1 MICFKRRY
9 VRFLK
14 DLFVSRTFDRPPT
27 PIACT
32 EEQTMVNLF
41 RWTPPQAAR
50 HQGLVARCYARAGRL
65 TKRQALTMG
74 CAVLAIMAPSLPSF
88 AQSAPAASPAP
99 AQKDS
104 AAEQITVTATRR
116 SESVAKVPLNVTA
129 LSQTQMD
136 QRSIRNIDDLANLVP
151 DITFTHT
158 SGVAGNNAT
167 DISIRG
173 IFSDVGSP
181 TTAIYIDDTPVSLR
195 NIGYWSGNVYP
206 KIFDL
211 DRVEVLRG
219 PQGTL
224 FGDSAEGGAVRFIT
238 AQPSLTDYSGTFK
251 AELADGLKGD
261 PTYET
266 GIAYG
271 GPIIYNQLGFRA
283 SAWYRSEGGYINR
296 VSPDTGAVED
306 ANANTENS
314 AAGKIAFTWKP
325 IDELTLIP
333 SLFAQS
339 VDDNDRDQYW
349 ASISNPDA
357 DQFNQGARTRQ
368 PAHDKFILPGL
379 KASYDFG
386 FATLLSNTSFF
397 DRDQEEKLDYS
408 TYVASL
414 FDGTPYAFPAG
425 DFPSQSILRVGQRN
439 LTEDARLQ
447 SDHPEALIDWT
458 IGLFYSSDAQH
469 QTNLTTE
476 GQTEVYGFLPPLYG
490 KYSYDTFVHDVET
503 QIAGYADVDVN
514 ITSQLKLIGGVRISN
529 VTDKFL
535 TIDNGPLN
543 GGYSAASGNTSETPV
558 TPKFGI
564 SYQLDSNNFLYAT
577 AAEGFRTGGAQ
588 APVPTYSCGADL
600 ASLGLTGSPT
610 SYNSDSLWSYELGSK
625 NNLLG
630 GRLRL
635 DSSVYYIDWRNIQ
648 QTVRLPEC
656 GLQYVANLGSATSI
670 GGDTQVTVRWTDAIS
685 TGTSLGYSD
694 LTENKTI
701 YGGSGSVLAEKG
713 QRIGG
718 PPLNASAWASYNF
731 VAEEH
736 ASFLRVDYAFHSRT
750 PTVDPQTFGYDPTQP
765 GIKSQNYVSVR
776 VGTNFGSWSVQLFAN
791 NATNNE
797 TAISVAHDIPYSPLY
812 YNVSYRPT
820 TIGIDIYKH
829 F

>member
-1 MICFKRRY
+1 MRNGGKM
-9 VRFLK
+9 LK
-14 DLFVSRTFDRPPT
+14 
-27 PIACT
+27 
-32 EEQTMVNLF
+32 
-41 RWTPPQAAR
+41 QAAVGR
-50 HQGLVARCYARAGRL
+50 HDPAASM
-65 TKRQALTMG
+65 RQAL
-74 CAVLAIMAPSLPSF
+74 LA
-88 AQSAPAASPAP
+88 
-99 AQKDS
+99 S
-104 AAEQITVTATRR
+104 AAVAAMVIAGAAQAQTPPNPTATARAKAAADAESIDQITVTATRR
-116 SESVAKVPLNVTA
+116 SLSVARVPLSVTA
-129 LSQTQMD
+129 LSQRQMD
-136 QRSIRNIDDLANLVP
+136 VRSIRNIDDLANLVP

-238 AQPSLTDYSGTFK
+238 AQPSLTDFSGTFK
-251 AELADGLKGD
+251 AEVADGLKGE
-261 PTYET
+261 PTYES

-271 GPIIYNQLGFRA
+271 GPIIYNVLGFRA

-296 VSPDTGAVED
+296 VSPDTGAIEQ

-314 AAGKIAFTWKP
+314 AAGKIALTWKAT
-325 IDELTLIP
+325 DDLTLTP
-333 SLFAQS
+333 GLFVQS

-349 ASISNPDA
+349 ASISDPGA
-357 DQFNQGARTRQ
+357 DDFNQGARTRQ
-368 PAHDKFILPGL
+368 PEHDKFILPSL
-379 KASYDFG
+379 KATYDFG
-386 FATLLSNTSFF
+386 FATLYSNTSYF

-425 DFPSQSILRVGQRN
+425 DYPSQSILRVGQRN
-439 LTEDARLQ
+439 VVEDARLQ
-447 SDHPEALIDWT
+447 SNAANALIDWT
-458 IGLFYSSDAQH
+458 LGIFYSNDQQH

-476 GQTEVYGFLPPLYG
+476 GQKEVYGFLPPLYG
-490 KYSYDTFVHDVET
+490 KYSYDTFVHDVQT

-514 ITSQLKLIGGVRISN
+514 VTSKLKLIAGVRVSN
-529 VTDKFL
+529 ITDNFVNSA
-535 TIDNGPLN
+535 NGPLN
-543 GGYSAASGNTSETPV
+543 GGYSIATGNTSETPV
-558 TPKFGI
+558 TPKFGA
-564 SYQLDSNNFLYAT
+564 SYQLDADNFFYAT
-577 AAEGFRTGGAQ
+577 AAKGYRNGGVQ
-588 APVPTYSCGADL
+588 AAVPTVACAADL
-600 ASLGLTGSPT
+600 ATLGIKSSPT
-610 SYNSDSLWSYELGSK
+610 QYNSDSLWSYELGAK
-625 NNLLG
+625 DNLLG

-635 DSSVYYIDWRNIQ
+635 DSSIYYIDWSNIQ

-656 GLQYVANLGSATSI
+656 GLQYIANLGSATSI
-670 GGDTQVTVRWTDAIS
+670 GGDEQATVRWTDAFS
-685 TGTSLGYSD
+685 TGASLGYTN
-694 LTENKTI
+694 LTENSTI
-701 YGGSGSVLAEKG
+701 YGGGGSVLVEKG

-718 PPLNASAWASYNF
+718 PPLNASTWASYNF
-731 VAEEH
+731 DADGK
-736 ASFLRVDYAFHSRT
+736 ASFVRIDYAFHSRT
-750 PTVDPQTFGYDPTQP
+750 PTVDAQTFGYDPTQP
-765 GIKSQNYVSVR
+765 GIKAQNYVSIR
-776 VGTNFGSWSVQLFAN
+776 VGTTFHSWDIQLFAN

-820 TIGIDIYKH
+820 TIGIDIFKH